1 MKKIVQFFAESYAE
15 LKKVVWPSRSEVASS
30 TRVVII
36 SVVLFAAVL
45 GVVDFLILAGIDL
58 IF

>member
-1 MKKIVQFFAESYAE
+1 
-15 LKKVVWPSRSEVASS
+15 VVL
-30 TRVVII
+30 I
-36 SVVLFAAVL
+36 SVVLCAAVL